1 MAYRRIAYAALLG
14 GAVLF
19 QIVFRFY
26 LSTFTLALVLLLPL
40 LSVLLSLPSVL
51 GCTLLLTSAA
61 PTVVQGE
68 DAVFQVRLRS
78 RTRLPLPRLQ
88 ARLHW
93 SNQLTGA
100 GGRVR
105 WEPVRTAPGAPPT
118 LELATPH
125 CGRLICRAERAWS
138 CDLLGLFPLP
148 VGRGSEG
155 AVLVLPPALELDDT
169 QELTGGQND
178 GVVLRPRPGGGPG
191 EDYDLREYRAGDPL
205 RSVHWKL
212 SSKLDELV
220 VRETLEPQQAAIVVT
235 YDHFGSPEV
244 LDRTFAQLCSLSRWL
259 LEQER
264 PHHIQWAAPLTGMVE
279 DRSVDGEHALLACLE
294 LAFSTPAPQ
303 EGRSILDGTLLLPAG
318 SGKVRHLHVTPE
330 GVEGGGR

>member
-125 CGRLICRAERAWS
+125 CGRLICRAERAWT

-148 VGRGSEG
+148 IPTGRPA
-155 AVLVLPPALELDDT
+155 AVLILPPDMEQALPERL
-169 QELTGGQND
+169 LGG
-178 GVVLRPRPGGGPG
+178 GPGGGALLPRPGGGPG
-191 EDYDLREYRAGDPL
+191 EDYDLRDYRPGDPL

-212 SSKLDELV
+212 SSKRDELV
-220 VRETLEPQQAAIVVT
+220 VRETLEPRQTTLVLT
-235 YDHFGSPEV
+235 YDHFGAPAA
-244 LDRTFAQLCSLSRWL
+244 LDQTFARLCALSRAL
-259 LEQER
+259 LERGR
-264 PHHIQWAAPLTGMVE
+264 PHHIQCGPAPPAAAWRGGWWTRSGPCWPAWSWPSPGPPRRRDAPSWTPPCACPAAPVP
-279 DRSVDGEHALLACLE
+279 S
-294 LAFSTPAPQ
+294 
-303 EGRSILDGTLLLPAG
+303 GT
-318 SGKVRHLHVTPE
+318 SM
-330 GVEGGGR
+330 

>member
-1 MAYRRIAYAALLG
+1 MISRRILYAVLVAA
-14 GAVLF
+14 AVLF
-19 QIVFRFY
+19 QIFFRFY
-26 LSTFTLALVLLLPL
+26 LSTFILVFILVLPVLSLLLALPGLTGSRLEIRPA
-40 LSVLLSLPSVL
+40 SPSVIRGESAQFHISL
-51 GCTLLLTSAA
+51 HTSSLF
-61 PTVVQGE
+61 PLIRPR
-68 DAVFQVRLRS
+68 VRLC
-78 RTRLPLPRLQ
+78 
-88 ARLHW
+88 W
-93 SNQLTGA
+93 INQLTGEEGQALLFVSPSKESSLTIPA
-100 GGRVR
+100 G
-105 WEPVRTAPGAPPT
+105 
-118 LELATPH
+118 H
-125 CGRLICRAERAWS
+125 CGRLVCRAERAWS

-148 VGRGSEG
+148 VWRGTEG
-155 AVLVLPPALELDDT
+155 ALLVLPPALELDDA

-244 LDRTFAQLCSLSRWL
+244 LDRTFAQLCALSRWL

-279 DRSVDGEHALLACLE
+279 DRWVDGTQALLACLE
-294 LAFSTPAPQ
+294 LSFSTPAPQ
-303 EGRSILDGTLLLPAG
+303 EGRSILDGSLLLPAG
-318 SGKVRHLHVTPE
+318 SGKVRHLHVTTE